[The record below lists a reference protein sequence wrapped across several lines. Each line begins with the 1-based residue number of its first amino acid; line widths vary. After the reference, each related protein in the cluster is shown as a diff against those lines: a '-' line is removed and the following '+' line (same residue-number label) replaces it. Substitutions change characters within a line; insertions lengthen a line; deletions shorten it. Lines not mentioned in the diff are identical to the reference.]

1 MNALQRSSSRFVI
14 SLFTNGNI
22 LLFSNTATHI
32 MATKRPPVVEGN
44 TPGKPEKKRHDTSGN
59 SRKRLFTVEKPS
71 NSRQWTVAENAALT
85 QYICLFWEVAWT
97 DRWPMKSDTNF
108 WDACAN
114 VVNETCN
121 STRTGT
127 CSFKGFICP
136 CISYVHST
144 CFHIHINVC
153 MYENKC
159 CVKIML

>member
-22 LLFSNTATHI
+22 LLFSNTATHV

-85 QYICLFWEVAWT
+85 QYICLFWEEAWT

-108 WDACAN
+108 WMHVQMQLTRHVTLLEQVR
-114 VVNETCN
+114 VVL
-121 STRTGT
+121 
-127 CSFKGFICP
+127 KV
-136 CISYVHST
+136 SYVHVLAM
-144 CFHIHINVC
+144 CILPVFIYI
-153 MYENKC
+153 
-159 CVKIML
+159 